1 MPAKKALLIGGCPQ
15 CGCDFDDAK
24 EKCPAC
30 GFESNDQTELV
41 ACCPRCGHVFSN
53 AEEKCPACGFAS
65 ICSTELIWSQFEEW
79 LTAAR
84 NHPQNGD
91 LQQKLQNVYAV
102 IRNNYCYPSPH
113 YSSEIAALREAK
125 ERSEWAQQNPY
136 TPRCPTCGSPRIVR
150 DRRIEPFTK
159 TLEFLC
165 TNCGY
170 RW

>member
-24 EKCPAC
+24 
-30 GFESNDQTELV
+30 
-41 ACCPRCGHVFSN
+41 
-53 AEEKCPACGFAS
+53 EKCPACGFAS

-136 TPRCPTCGSPRIVR
+136 TPRCPTCGSPNIVE
-150 DRRIEPFTK
+150 EPHYLGWGNRTTFR
-159 TLEFLC
+159 C
-165 TNCGY
+165 CNCNY
-170 RW
+170 KW

>member
-113 YSSEIAALREAK
+113 YSSKFIYPNL
-125 ERSEWAQQNPY
+125 
-136 TPRCPTCGSPRIVR
+136 
-150 DRRIEPFTK
+150 
-159 TLEFLC
+159 
-165 TNCGY
+165 
-170 RW
+170 